1 MIHPTHGQLRE
12 RQTQVKER
20 ENRSGVLKSLMR
32 AAKGS
37 ARRSVWRGIDGE
49 LSQVGIYG
57 RLGDLGE
64 IDGFYDIAVSTASG
78 ALDYIVV
85 DSAEGAQRCVEYL
98 KWG

>member
-1 MIHPTHGQLRE
+1 M
-12 RQTQVKER
+12 
-20 ENRSGVLKSLMR
+20 
-32 AAKGS
+32 
-37 ARRSVWRGIDGE
+37 
-49 LSQVGIYG
+49 SQVGIYG

-98 KWG
+98 KWR